1 MGDLTTLTAI
11 GMMCVCQSRTSLECM
26 MGPDNDAFAELD
38 AMKAVATAVEKV
50 EGEEARGRVLRW
62 ACERY
67 GVAGI
72 HKARSRSDVGSASES
87 KPEEPGSQPDYES
100 AAELL
105 AHSGADTDTDKTLVV
120 GYWFQRILNQ
130 GDLEA
135 QTLNTELKH
144 LGHGVGNITR
154 ALDNLMKQKPQ
165 LVIQLRKSGT
175 SKQAR
180 KKYKITNAGILRVQQ
195 MLDGEHE
202 QLNES

>member
-1 MGDLTTLTAI
+1 MEPHDD
-11 GMMCVCQSRTSLECM
+11 S
-26 MGPDNDAFAELD
+26 FAELD

-50 EGEEARGRVLRW
+50 AGAEARGRVLRW

-67 GVAGI
+67 GVVGI
-72 HKARSRSDVGSASES
+72 HKARSRSDVASASAS
-87 KPEEPGSQPDYES
+87 KSEDPRDQPEYES

-105 AHSGADTDTDKTLVV
+105 ALSGADTDTDKTLVV
-120 GYWFQRILNQ
+120 GYWFQRIQNQ
-130 GDLEA
+130 EDLES

-165 LVIQLRKSGT
+165 LVIQLRKAGI

-180 KKYKITNAGILRVQQ
+180 KKYKITHAGILRVQQ
-195 MLDGEHE
+195 MLRGNHQ
-202 QLNES
+202 QLNEG